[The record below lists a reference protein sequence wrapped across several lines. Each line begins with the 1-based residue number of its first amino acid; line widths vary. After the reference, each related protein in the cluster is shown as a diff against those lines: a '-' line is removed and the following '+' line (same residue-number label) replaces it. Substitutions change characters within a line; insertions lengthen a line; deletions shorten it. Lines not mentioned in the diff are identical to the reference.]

1 MPTYEYAC
9 KTCDQHV
16 EVVQSFTD
24 EPLTTCEACGGT
36 LRRVIHAA
44 GIMFK
49 GSGFYST
56 DRRAASSLR
65 PSRRRG
71 TRGGRRRRLP
81 GPPGTTCARRPRASS
96 CRPAKA
102 VGGRRGAQP
111 RGQAR
116 SGDRTDSCSTRCRRT
131 SICRIAGRRCAS

>member
-16 EVVQSFTD
+16 EVVQSFAD
-24 EPLTTCEACGGT
+24 EPLTTCEACGGA

-56 DRRAASSLR
+56 DRRAARAKSRSNGKEDEKGSSSAEGESGKDA
-65 PSRRRG
+65 PKKDASKDASAG
-71 TRGGRRRRLP
+71 KSSDK
-81 GPPGTTCARRPRASS
+81 ASS
-96 CRPAKA
+96 SSGKTTDKKA
-102 VGGRRGAQP
+102 AEKS
-111 RGQAR
+111 A
-116 SGDRTDSCSTRCRRT
+116 
-131 SICRIAGRRCAS
+131 

>member
-24 EPLTTCEACGGT
+24 EPLTTCEACGGA

-56 DRRAASSLR
+56 DRRAAARAQSRSHGKEGEKSSSSAEGDSNKDA
-65 PSRRRG
+65 PKKD
-71 TRGGRRRRLP
+71 
-81 GPPGTTCARRPRASS
+81 AS
-96 CRPAKA
+96 KN
-102 VGGRRGAQP
+102 G
-111 RGQAR
+111 
-116 SGDRTDSCSTRCRRT
+116 SGDKSSDKVSSSSGDTTNKKAAEKS
-131 SICRIAGRRCAS
+131 A

>member
-24 EPLTTCEACGGT
+24 EPLTTCEACGGA

-56 DRRAASSLR
+56 DRRSARAQSGSHGKEGEKSSSSAESESSKDAPKTDASKNGSGDKSSDKAPASS
-65 PSRRRG
+65 G
-71 TRGGRRRRLP
+71 K
-81 GPPGTTCARRPRASS
+81 TTNK
-96 CRPAKA
+96 KA
-102 VGGRRGAQP
+102 AEKS
-111 RGQAR
+111 A
-116 SGDRTDSCSTRCRRT
+116 
-131 SICRIAGRRCAS
+131 